1 MQMKLKAAYT
11 LIEQLYTGAQ
21 RVICAASYN
30 NPAPTL
36 IKDTLARLSMTP
48 AQIEEMKRSAAR
60 AGALLALT
68 QAKAWIGDLDPVDI
82 AKGFPSEQENGAEF
96 DNEAL
101 KIVTREMRPLAS
113 QLEEEA
119 KLTVHWSFYDANN
132 KRVDTVVPEVQNLI
146 PPIHKHTYTPDID
159 PAELIS
165 EEAVFQALTRIDW
178 TTVDFQP
185 LDEEEQAEPTPDD
198 SSTSHQHGDEA

>member
-1 MQMKLKAAYT
+1 MRMKLKAAYT

-48 AQIEEMKRSAAR
+48 AQIEEMKRSAVR
-60 AGALLALT
+60 AGTFLALT
-68 QAKAWIGDLDPVDI
+68 RAKAWIADLDPVDI

-96 DNEAL
+96 DNDAL
-101 KIVTREMRPLAS
+101 KVVTREMRPLAS
-113 QLEEEA
+113 QLAEEA
-119 KLTVHWSFYDANN
+119 NLTVHRSFYDANN
-132 KRVDTVVPEVQNLI
+132 RRVETVMPEVQNLI
-146 PPIHKHTYTPDID
+146 PPIRKHTYAPDVD
-159 PAELIS
+159 LSELIS
-165 EEAVFQALTRIDW
+165 EEAIFQALTRIDW

-185 LDEEEQAEPTPDD
+185 LDGDEEVETTPEDP
-198 SSTSHQHGDEA
+198 STSRQSGGES